1 MFVFVCVFN
10 IHLYHTINM
19 IFFPMEQNTGYD
31 NVHLHKQVQ
40 VAKASF
46 KRLKTLRHPNI
57 LTYVDGLE
65 VTSCYY

>member
-1 MFVFVCVFN
+1 
-10 IHLYHTINM
+10 M